1 MKFPAHFFNGLKTDN
16 KELIEF
22 KKYVK
27 EKEGLTILLTNR
39 MGLLYNMFMFVS
51 TIIKFIVYE
60 KPSKYVSFLYH
71 YQLND
76 TVGGVYEINYD
87 GYAVG
92 LIRLARVYILL
103 LFFFLLDN

>member
-1 MKFPAHFFNGLKTDN
+1 
-16 KELIEF
+16 
-22 KKYVK
+22 
-27 EKEGLTILLTNR
+27 

-60 KPSKYVSFLYH
+60 KPSKYISFLYH
-71 YQLND
+71 YQLNN

-92 LIRLARVYILL
+92 LIRLVKVYII
-103 LFFFLLDN
+103 